1 MQEMFTH
8 GSFRYRRIEMS
19 RGLPIQRP
27 QNRTSGPTGRL
38 RRGGSKSAAGAR
50 PAPWRAAFA
59 LPRDTFHLALVALT
73 IVTVSR
79 VHQALG
85 PLSAVRPAL
94 LLFIFAVGCVLLKP
108 SLVRSD
114 LLFRTWPPK
123 VLVGLGVMAC
133 ISVPFG
139 ISMGGSAM
147 FILTEFSKVLVFGLF
162 LMAAIRRSGDLR
174 IFVWAY
180 VISCG
185 ILVGFA
191 MFGFGLSTVA
201 GSGVA
206 RIQGLYTYDS
216 NDLGLVLMVGLPLT
230 ILTMQTAL
238 TRRARVVSGAII
250 AGTGVA
256 VALSG
261 SRGAFLGLVCVGLA
275 LLFVLKQIP
284 LVKRVGFVLAVGVAL
299 VIAAPPGYWEQMQTI
314 TNPTADY
321 NWDAR
326 YGRRQVWLRGL
337 GYFAGNPITGIGA
350 GNYGRAEGTI
360 SAPAQNFENRV
371 GERLKWS
378 VAHNSFVEVLA
389 EMGLPG
395 FLLWSSLV
403 FGGMISLVR
412 LRRRLPY
419 AWARGD
425 PEQRFLYEATIY
437 VPIALIGF
445 ASTAF
450 FVSFTYQDPIYI
462 LAAFVAGIHVAVRD
476 RVLRERRF
484 GGAGAQP
491 EMAEAQQASRSGRR
505 INRPVPSHLRRA

>member
-1 MQEMFTH
+1 MTTAN
-8 GSFRYRRIEMS
+8 GRSRR
-19 RGLPIQRP
+19 
-27 QNRTSGPTGRL
+27 TGRPT
-38 RRGGSKSAAGAR
+38 AGPR
-50 PAPWRAAFA
+50 PAPWRGSFV
-59 LPRDTFHLALVALT
+59 LPRDAFHLALAALT

-85 PLSAVRPAL
+85 PLARIRPAL
-94 LLFIFAVGCVLLKP
+94 LLFMFAVGCVLLKP
-108 SLVRSD
+108 SLVKTN

-123 VLVGLGVMAC
+123 VLVALGIMAC

-162 LMAAIRRSGDLR
+162 LMAAMRRSGDVR
-174 IFVWAY
+174 AFVWAY
-180 VISCG
+180 VISCT

-191 MFGFGLSTVA
+191 MFGFGLSQVA

-206 RIQGLYTYDS
+206 RLQGLYTYDS
-216 NDLGLVLMVGLPLT
+216 NDLGLVLMVGLPLA
-230 ILTMQTAL
+230 ILVFQTETAKW
-238 TRRARVVSGAII
+238 AKIVSGGTI
-250 AGTGVA
+250 AGIGVA

-275 LLFVLKQIP
+275 LLVVLKQIS
-284 LVKRVGFVLAVGVAL
+284 VAKRIGFVMAVGIAL
-299 VIAAPPGYWEQMQTI
+299 MIAAPPGYWEQMQTL

-326 YGRRQVWLRGL
+326 YGRRQVWMRGL
-337 GYFAGNPITGIGA
+337 GYFASNPITGIGA

-360 SAPAQNFENRV
+360 SGPAQNFENRV

-395 FLLWSSLV
+395 FFLWSSLV
-403 FGGMISLVR
+403 FGGMVSLVR
-412 LRRRLPY
+412 LRKRLPQS
-419 AWARGD
+419 WARGD
-425 PEQRFLYEATIY
+425 PEQRFLYGATVY
-437 VPIALIGF
+437 VPISLIGF

-462 LAAFVAGIHVAVRD
+462 LAAYVAGIHVAVRD
-476 RVLRERRF
+476 RLQRERRF
-484 GGAGAQP
+484 AAAGTLSTATQP
-491 EMAEAQQASRSGRR
+491 ETPPPGNRR
-505 INRPVPSHLRRA
+505 IRRPAPSYLRRA

>member
-1 MQEMFTH
+1 
-8 GSFRYRRIEMS
+8 MS
-19 RGLPIQRP
+19 RGFPIQRLH
-27 QNRTSGPTGRL
+27 GRRL
-38 RRGGSKSAAGAR
+38 ASNGGIRSAAH
-50 PAPWRAAFA
+50 PAPWRGAFA
-59 LPRDTFHLALVALT
+59 LPRDAFHFALVALT

-79 VHQALG
+79 IHQALG

-94 LLFIFAVGCVLLKP
+94 LLFMFAVGCVLLKP
-108 SLVRSD
+108 SLVRTD

-147 FILTEFSKVLVFGLF
+147 FILTEYSKVLVFGLF

-174 IFVWAY
+174 LFVWAY

-185 ILVGFA
+185 ILVWFA
-191 MFGFGLSTVA
+191 AFVFGMSQVA
-201 GSGVA
+201 GSSVV
-206 RIQGLYTYDS
+206 RLHGLYTYDS

-230 ILTMQTAL
+230 ILSIQTAL
-238 TRRARVVSGAII
+238 TKRAKILSGAIL
-250 AGTGVA
+250 AGIGVA

-261 SRGAFLGLVCVGLA
+261 SRGAFVGLLCVGLA
-275 LLFVLKQIP
+275 LLVVLKQIS
-284 LVKRVGFVLAVGVAL
+284 VAKRVGFVLAVGVTL
-299 VIAAPPGYWEQMQTI
+299 VIAAPPGYWEQMQTL

-321 NWDAR
+321 NWDSK
-326 YGRRQVWLRGL
+326 YGRRQVWIRGL
-337 GYFAGNPITGIGA
+337 GYFASNPVTGIGV
-350 GNYGRAEGTI
+350 GNFGRAEGTL
-360 SAPAQNFENRV
+360 SAPAQNFQNRV

-378 VAHNSFVEVLA
+378 VAHNSFLEPLA

-403 FGGMISLVR
+403 FGGMTSLVR
-412 LRRRLPY
+412 LRRRLPQG
-419 AWARGD
+419 WARGD

-462 LAAFVAGIHVAVRD
+462 LAALVAGIHVSVRD
-476 RVLRERRF
+476 RLLREQRF
-484 GGAGAQP
+484 AATGGNGA
-491 EMAEAQQASRSGRR
+491 EVQQALRAGSHVRR
-505 INRPVPSHLRRA
+505 RPPVPSHLRRA